1 MKLITKLTLSVPIF
15 ITVIFALAALFAFS
29 QYKQTIKE
37 TIAQQ
42 QFLMVSILADEIDT
56 KLLTA
61 QQHLI
66 AFAKTAPPDIMQHP
80 EKAQAYLDSRSS
92 LHMTVDNH
100 LFLFTPTGKLFVESP
115 YAPGRRGLDLSFCDY
130 IINTLKTNKPCI
142 SDPYVS
148 SQPNKHPV
156 IILAVPLFDRKGKIT
171 GILADSADLME
182 DDCMGRLST
191 VKIGKT
197 GYLYLTATDRTLIMH
212 PDKKRVL
219 TKQAPGLNRLYDKAI
234 EGFEGTDDTITSR
247 GIKMV
252 SSFKRLKTKN
262 WILAANY
269 PSVEA
274 YRPIQVAERYFIMA
288 AVIRIAAIFLICSLI
303 IKYFISP
310 LELFTRHVED
320 LPQKT
325 GEDRFLNIKTK
336 DEIGTLSRTFNKMVA
351 EIDKRSALERSAA
364 KSLRESEERLTL
376 ALKAAGQGIYDL
388 DLRTGEA
395 IVSPEYAIMLGYD
408 PAEFQETYAKWIE
421 RLHPDEKEAVSAVYR
436 GYVKGEIPEYKV
448 EFRQHT
454 KDGSWKWI
462 LSLGK
467 IIERDADGNP
477 LRMIGT
483 NTDITDRKKAEQQI
497 KQSLKE
503 KEALLREI
511 HHRVKNNMA
520 VVSGLLS
527 LEARKIKDADVR
539 DLFEKNQQR
548 VRSMALVHEKLYQTK
563 DLSSINLED
572 YIKSIISDI
581 ISLYRIDTSAISTE
595 INIEGIELDL
605 ESAVPCGLIINELL
619 TNAFKH
625 GFPDNRSGV
634 LSVDFRKTDDTY
646 TLIIKD
652 NGVGLPEG
660 FDYNEE
666 STLGLRLVKVL
677 TGQLGGTLQIKSDK
691 GTEAMVI
698 FKTGKD

>member
-1 MKLITKLTLSVPIF
+1 MKLITKLTLIVPIL
-15 ITVIFALAALFAFS
+15 ITVIFALAAFFAFS
-29 QYKQTIKE
+29 QYKKTIKE

-80 EKAQAYLDSRSS
+80 EKAQAYLDNRSS
-92 LHMTVDNH
+92 LHVTVDNH
-100 LFLFTPTGKLFVESP
+100 LFLFKPTGKIYVESP
-115 YAPGRRGLDLSFCDY
+115 YAPGRRGLDLSFCEY
-130 IINTLKTNKPCI
+130 IINTLKTNKPYI

-156 IILAVPLFDRKGKIT
+156 VMLAVPLFDRKGKIT

-182 DDCMGRLST
+182 DNYLGRLST
-191 VKIGKT
+191 VKIGKA

-212 PDKKRVL
+212 PDKTRVL

-234 EGFEGTDDTITSR
+234 EGFEGTDDTITSH

-288 AVIRIAAIFLICSLI
+288 AVIRITAIFFICYLV

-436 GYVKGEIPEYKV
+436 EYVKGEIPEYRV

-454 KDGSWKWI
+454 KDGGWKWI

-467 IIERDADGNP
+467 IIERDANGNP

-539 DLFEKNQQR
+539 ALFEKNQQR

-563 DLSSINLED
+563 DLSSINLEG

-581 ISLYRIDTSAISTE
+581 ISLYRIDTSAITTE

-625 GFPDNRSGV
+625 GFPDDRSGV

-677 TGQLGGTLQIKSDK
+677 TEQIGGTLQIKSDK

-698 FKTGKD
+698 FKTERD